1 MNPKDIPQN
10 PPVAIAE
17 PARDPN
23 AAWRA
28 WQGMFEKHRAAVD
41 PIGMFAPI
49 FHAHAAW
56 LAHPQELAEWMTRT
70 SQELLALQEHA
81 AHRFVGGAEDDIVL
95 PNADDQRFSD
105 PVWTESPGW
114 DLLKQSYLFYTRNIQ
129 DALFETPGLA
139 PKERRR
145 AAFWWRKWLNAVA
158 PTNYFLTNPVAMR
171 KAIESNGQSL
181 SKGMEVMFEDM
192 LAGTVRMTSPE
203 DFKVGSNLAT
213 TPGEV
218 VFRNHLIE
226 LIHYKP
232 MSGKVH
238 PTPIVIVT
246 PWINKFYV
254 LDLTPKKSMIE
265 YLLKQGFSVFITSW
279 KNPTADMA
287 GVTFDDY
294 LTDGVDAAVNVARE
308 ITAAE
313 RVHLVGYCIGGTLV
327 SAYMAWLNRRHARE
341 EDVPVAHWTLLAT
354 LTDFQSPGDI
364 EVFLDEAS
372 VNWLR
377 DNMRKH
383 GFLDGKEMAA
393 TFRLMRSNS
402 LIWHYVVHGWL
413 YGERPPPFDVL
424 YWNMDATRM
433 PAAMHEFYLREMYL
447 NNRLI
452 KPDSLTIAGE
462 PISLERIRQ
471 PLYGVSA
478 EDDHVA
484 PWRQTF
490 RINRWVQGPKRFVL
504 SSSGHILG
512 IVNPPAT
519 PTKRKYWV
527 AAAHRRHN
535 ADGWRADAR
544 MHEGSWWEDWV
555 EWLRPQCG
563 PQGDPPPTSTPK
575 YRKLAD
581 APGTYVLEA

>member
-1 MNPKDIPQN
+1 
-10 PPVAIAE
+10 
-17 PARDPN
+17 
-23 AAWRA
+23 
-28 WQGMFEKHRAAVD
+28 
-41 PIGMFAPI
+41 
-49 FHAHAAW
+49 
-56 LAHPQELAEWMTRT
+56 
-70 SQELLALQEHA
+70 
-81 AHRFVGGAEDDIVL
+81 
-95 PNADDQRFSD
+95 
-105 PVWTESPGW
+105 VWTDSPGW

-129 DALFETPGLA
+129 DALFEAPGLA

-158 PTNYFLTNPVAMR
+158 PTNYFLTNPVAVR
-171 KAIESNGQSL
+171 KAIETNGQSL
-181 SKGMEVMFEDM
+181 SKGMEVMLEDM

-218 VFRNHLIE
+218 VFRNRLVE
-226 LIHYKP
+226 LIHYAP
-232 MSGKVH
+232 MSAKVSQ
-238 PTPIVIVT
+238 TPIVIVT

-254 LDLTPKKSMIE
+254 LDLTPKKSMIQF
-265 YLLKQGFSVFITSW
+265 LLKQGFSVFITSW

-287 GVTFDDY
+287 DVAFDDY
-294 LTDGVDAAVNVARE
+294 LSDGVDAVMNAARK
-308 ITAAE
+308 ITAAA

-327 SAYMAWLNRRHARE
+327 SAYMAWLNRRYSRE
-341 EDVPVAHWTLLAT
+341 EDVPVAHWTLLTT

-372 VNWLR
+372 VGWISE
-377 DNMRKH
+377 NMRKQ

-402 LIWHYVVHGWL
+402 LIWHYLVHGWL

-424 YWNMDATRM
+424 YWNMDTTRM

-462 PISLERIRQ
+462 PISLKRIRQ

-490 RINRWVQGPKRFVL
+490 RINQWVQGPKRFVL

-512 IVNPPAT
+512 IVNPPVQ
-519 PTKRKYWV
+519 PPKRAFWV
-527 AAAHRRHN
+527 GAAHRRHT
-535 ADGWRADAR
+535 ADGWRTEAEE
-544 MHEGSWWEDWV
+544 HQGSWWEDWV
-555 EWLRPQCG
+555 AWLKPQCG
-563 PQGDPPPTSTPK
+563 PVAAPSPTSTLEYP
-575 YRKLAD
+575 KLAD
-581 APGTYVLEA
+581 APGSYVLEP